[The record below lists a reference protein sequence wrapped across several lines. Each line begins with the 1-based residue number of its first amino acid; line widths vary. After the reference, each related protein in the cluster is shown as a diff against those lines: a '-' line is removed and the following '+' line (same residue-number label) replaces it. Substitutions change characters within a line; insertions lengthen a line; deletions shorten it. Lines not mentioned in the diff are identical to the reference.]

1 MSTPDRA
8 VSAQTPISY
17 SPNSPTYLEW
27 RLTIPLN
34 GIMVSDG
41 QTSGT
46 TTAQIQNPRAV
57 AGPIAG
63 IVVAESAEFAAGVL
77 P

>member
-1 MSTPDRA
+1 
-8 VSAQTPISY
+8 
-17 SPNSPTYLEW
+17 
-27 RLTIPLN
+27 
-34 GIMVSDG
+34 MVSDG